1 MNIREFKEGDT
12 EAVVALWRACDL
24 VVPWNDPRRDIR
36 RKLQVGRKFFLVG
49 EQNGRLVGTAMG
61 GYEGHRGWVNY
72 LAVHPD
78 VRWQGIGRLLMA
90 ALEEKLTAVGCPK
103 LNLQVRT
110 SNLDVIRFY
119 EAIGYKQDAVVSLGK
134 RLIPDTQDVRRRS

>member
-1 MNIREFKEGDT
+1 MNIREFEESDT
-12 EAVVALWRACDL
+12 EAVVGLWRACDL
-24 VVPWNDPRRDIR
+24 VVPWNDPHRDIR
-36 RKLQVGRKFFLVG
+36 RKLQTGRELFLVG
-49 EQNGRLVGTAMG
+49 EQDGRLVGTAMG

-78 VRWQGIGRLLMA
+78 CRRQGFGRLLMT

-134 RLIPDTQDVRRRS
+134 RLIPDL